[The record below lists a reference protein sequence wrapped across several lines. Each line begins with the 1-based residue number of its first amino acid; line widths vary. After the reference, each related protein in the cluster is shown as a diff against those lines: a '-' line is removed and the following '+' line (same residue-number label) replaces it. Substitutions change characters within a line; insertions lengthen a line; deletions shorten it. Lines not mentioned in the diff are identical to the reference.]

1 MPLGMFE
8 ETAYTVQTFQV
19 LPGDRLV
26 IISDGAH
33 AALSPSGE
41 VYGTSALQRGII
53 ASGLLPAEDV
63 PTAILREVSS
73 HRSADADDDA
83 VVVCVDWYGR
93 EAG

>member
-1 MPLGMFE
+1 MFE
-8 ETAYTVQTFQV
+8 ETAYVPQTFQV

-33 AALSPSGE
+33 AALSPGGE
-41 VYGTSALQRGII
+41 AYGPHALQRGII
-53 ASGLLPAEDV
+53 SSGLLPAEDV

-83 VVVCVDWYGR
+83 VVVCVDWYGAA
-93 EAG
+93 AG